1 LSSCRI
7 FTLHQAGKHLL
18 SLPALLPMQIKA
30 DRKTTKEIKKT
41 DNSINMQSEQNNIL
55 TDIRR
60 DS

>member
-1 LSSCRI
+1 
-7 FTLHQAGKHLL
+7 
-18 SLPALLPMQIKA
+18 MQIKA

-41 DNSINMQSEQNNIL
+41 DNSINMQSKQNNIL